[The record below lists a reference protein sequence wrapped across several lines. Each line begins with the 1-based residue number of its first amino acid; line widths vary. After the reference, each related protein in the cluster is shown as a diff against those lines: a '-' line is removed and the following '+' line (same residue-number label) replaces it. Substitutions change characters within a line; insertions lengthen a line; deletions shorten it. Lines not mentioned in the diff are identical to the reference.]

1 MGGYLHISMHRIF
14 CNDLADA
21 LPVMLFISIEKA
33 SICPFRAFRYPDSV
47 ETPFTVPVLA
57 RTLLCASV
65 LRIRLLSVPSIPA
78 SGNDSSNGRYILGFL

>member
-33 SICPFRAFRYPDSV
+33 SICPFRAFR
-47 ETPFTVPVLA
+47 
-57 RTLLCASV
+57 
-65 LRIRLLSVPSIPA
+65 
-78 SGNDSSNGRYILGFL
+78 